1 MKTGEEIDRIKI
13 LVVEDQTI
21 VALNIKNKLKNLGY
35 DVPCTAVSGEEAIK
49 EAELTEG

>member
-21 VALNIKNKLKNLGY
+21 VALNIKNKLKNPRN
-35 DVPCTAVSGEEAIK
+35 DEQIK
-49 EAELTEG
+49 P